1 MTDHARSFTRP
12 LLRFVG
18 NRQNAYVEILAMRA
32 QSQPDLAEHLMTA
45 SEALEKPFLT
55 MRSQKNRVRSF
66 RRQANKKPAPTDDA
80 GNEQSRTASGR
91 VQHKRPRRLAQM
103 R

>member
-1 MTDHARSFTRP
+1 MIDYTRSFTRP

-66 RRQANKKPAPTDDA
+66 RWQANKKPAQTDNA
-80 GNEQSRTASGR
+80 GSKQSRKPSFSISARAASR
-91 VQHKRPRRLAQM
+91 K
-103 R
+103 